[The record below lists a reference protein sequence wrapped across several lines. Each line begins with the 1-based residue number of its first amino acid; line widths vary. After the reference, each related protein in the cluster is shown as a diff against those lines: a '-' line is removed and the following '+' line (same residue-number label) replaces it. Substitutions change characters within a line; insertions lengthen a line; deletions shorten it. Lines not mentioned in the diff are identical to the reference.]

1 MLYNYSMERL
11 LIFLFLLIIA
21 VYAGIVIAILQ
32 NRIDQ
37 SVVDDQLKQV
47 LIVDGKL
54 KTFQPLR

>member
-1 MLYNYSMERL
+1 M
-11 LIFLFLLIIA
+11 IFLFLLIIA